1 MPLESGWGC
10 LGTTN
15 IVGNAQICIIRLSEP
30 KCRERFLGGGVR
42 GSRISQKP
50 LEEQEMVVAWTWDQ
64 GTCRVRETGGFKIY
78 LGGNI
83 SSTALLNFSFYLVT

>member
-1 MPLESGWGC
+1 M
-10 LGTTN
+10 GTTN

-42 GSRISQKP
+42 SSRISQKP
-50 LEEQEMVVAWTWDQ
+50 LEEQDQ

-78 LGGNI
+78 FGGNI